1 MLRRGVLL
9 RSVKKNRLLMTNAT
23 LMEITAA
30 VMPSDSFDSMM
41 ILGVV
46 IGVAFLYAL
55 SRLAERRNRKA

>member
-1 MLRRGVLL
+1 M
-9 RSVKKNRLLMTNAT
+9 RSVKNRLLMTNAT

>member
-1 MLRRGVLL
+1 M

-30 VMPSDSFDSMM
+30 VMSSDSFDSMM

>member
-1 MLRRGVLL
+1 
-9 RSVKKNRLLMTNAT
+9 MTNAT

-30 VMPSDSFDSMM
+30 VMSSDSFDSMM

>member
-9 RSVKKNRLLMTNAT
+9 RSVKNRLLMTNAT
-23 LMEITAA
+23 LMEISAA